1 MIKVILLIDC
11 ASEHDRKLL
20 RGMMRYSKENGP
32 WLFYRLSSDQR
43 LGENRE
49 EWVMEWAKKW
59 GADAIIG
66 RWNDDKLS
74 LLDDLPINIVL
85 QNNKSRSKTFS
96 NLTGDY
102 FGTGRMAAQYFKQKC
117 FVEYAFFGLRG
128 IVWSEERC
136 SGYRQ
141 EVENN
146 GGHFSVYLESAEGD
160 SMEQILHW
168 LKSLPKPVA
177 LFCCD
182 DAHANIVVDVCR
194 VAGIRVPDE
203 IAVLGVDNDELLCSI
218 SDPRLSSIVMDVERG
233 GYMVCKLLHENLVSG
248 SFKPFN
254 VSISPLMVQERES
267 TSLMTLSDPYARTI
281 VNLIDEKYAENLQ
294 MSELL
299 LSVPLSRRSIEM
311 RFKKATGYTIYQY
324 LLKVRVDHMAHRL
337 LTTDRSYLDIAYEVG
352 FHDLANV
359 SRTFKKFK
367 GCSPQEYLRKYC
379 DI

>member
-194 VAGIRVPDE
+194 VAGIR
-203 IAVLGVDNDELLCSI
+203 
-218 SDPRLSSIVMDVERG
+218 
-233 GYMVCKLLHENLVSG
+233 
-248 SFKPFN
+248 
-254 VSISPLMVQERES
+254 
-267 TSLMTLSDPYARTI
+267 
-281 VNLIDEKYAENLQ
+281 
-294 MSELL
+294 
-299 LSVPLSRRSIEM
+299 
-311 RFKKATGYTIYQY
+311 
-324 LLKVRVDHMAHRL
+324 
-337 LTTDRSYLDIAYEVG
+337 
-352 FHDLANV
+352 
-359 SRTFKKFK
+359 
-367 GCSPQEYLRKYC
+367 
-379 DI
+379 